1 MDYKLYHHGISGQ
14 KWGVRRYQNEDGT
27 LTEAGK
33 KRYGK
38 EYEKL
43 ATKTANKWGNRYNK
57 EYTNAYNK
65 AANYMNN
72 GGLEKY
78 NSSQQKKYGD
88 NYANRDGYYEEY
100 MKVFGEKLTSIYDKA
115 LLDFYQSD
123 KNSQKAKSLVKK
135 YDMTSLDELFESNAE
150 IIDELRENVETYSKR

>member
-38 EYEKL
+38 EYEKSPKKADKEWVDIRNDL
-43 ATKTANKWGNRYNK
+43 VRYIIRRFSKVYANG
-57 EYTNAYNK
+57 YNK
-65 AANYMNN
+65 AVNYLNN
-72 GGLEKY
+72 DGL
-78 NSSQQKKYGD
+78 
-88 NYANRDGYYEEY
+88 
-100 MKVFGEKLTSIYDKA
+100 I
-115 LLDFYQSD
+115 SD
-123 KNSQKAKSLVKK
+123 EKAKSLVKK

-150 IIDELRENVETYSKR
+150 IIDGLRENVETYSKR